1 MNFYNTQKRENKGES
16 VRWCPYAEMSQA
28 FWKLDTWFESTRG
41 LNAKGEGSKGKKTPF
56 VRAERAAKRNY
67 MFLW

>member
-1 MNFYNTQKRENKGES
+1 